1 MEKIEKR
8 NVIRGINLRFI
19 DSNIFIHAWIKPK
32 RKLNEKEMAIKE
44 NSKKIL
50 QRVEKGEK
58 VVTSVIHL
66 SEIANLLESRMRLD
80 KSLIYIEAIIGNRNI
95 EIVEVDKNDL
105 IESLEIAKKYRIG
118 LVDAVAVTIMEKLGI
133 KEIYTQDKDIR
144 RANVIPIKE

>member
-32 RKLNEKEMAIKE
+32 RKLNEKEMTIKE

-95 EIVEVDKNDL
+95 EIMEVDKNDL
-105 IESLEIAKKYRIG
+105 IESLEIAREYMIG

-144 RANVIPIKE
+144 RADVIPIKE

>member
-1 MEKIEKR
+1 M
-8 NVIRGINLRFI
+8 RFI

-32 RKLNEKEMAIKE
+32 RKLNEKEMTIKE

-95 EIVEVDKNDL
+95 EIMEVDKNDL
-105 IESLEIAKKYRIG
+105 IESLEIAREYMIG

-144 RANVIPIKE
+144 RADVIPIKE